1 MFLCFAKTC
10 AYATHAQFSKRDC
23 LASVTVCFYTCD
35 APCTKAPCH
44 LVSSKFFLVP
54 VALER
59 ILFVFVLVICCHDT
73 HTHLYMLRVQSVVA
87 LFLAGN
93 VCSEVCSHR
102 VHQLSPFTV
111 VFFFS
116 PYFF

>member
-1 MFLCFAKTC
+1 MPLVRRPL
-10 AYATHAQFSKRDC
+10 AT
-23 LASVTVCFYTCD
+23 Y
-35 APCTKAPCH
+35 

-73 HTHLYMLRVQSVVA
+73 HTHLHMQRVQSVVT

-102 VHQLSPFTV
+102 VHQLSPFMV
-111 VFFFS
+111 VFFFFLLIFLKQMFWS
-116 PYFF
+116 MLVLLPKYEVTH

>member
-1 MFLCFAKTC
+1 MPLVRRPL
-10 AYATHAQFSKRDC
+10 AT
-23 LASVTVCFYTCD
+23 Y
-35 APCTKAPCH
+35 

-73 HTHLYMLRVQSVVA
+73 HTHLHMQRVQSVVT

-102 VHQLSPFTV
+102 VHQLSPFMV
-111 VFFFS
+111 VFFFFFS
-116 PYFF
+116 PYFFEANVLEHACAFAQV